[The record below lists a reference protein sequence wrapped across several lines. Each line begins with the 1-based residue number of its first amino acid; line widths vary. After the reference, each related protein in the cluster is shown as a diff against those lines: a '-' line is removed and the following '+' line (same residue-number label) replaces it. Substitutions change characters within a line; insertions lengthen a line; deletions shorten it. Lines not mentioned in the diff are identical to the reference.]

1 MLVQVAMKVLVDNFS
16 VLAVEKCMLS
26 NLGHILS
33 PDIVMRLSDDLVSAI
48 AAESESSMLER
59 QRTTEKLKTLQ
70 EGLLTLN
77 RFNRLRSA
85 GTSALSSLV
94 KYLLTWLRECRRT
107 KRGDSRRR
115 HTQR

>member
-1 MLVQVAMKVLVDNFS
+1 MKVLVDNFS

-26 NLGHILS
+26 NLAEILS
-33 PDIVMRLSDDLVSAI
+33 PDIVMKLSDDLVSAI

-70 EGLLTLN
+70 EGLVTLN

-85 GTSALSSLV
+85 GMSAHSGLV
-94 KYLLTWLRECRRT
+94 KYLLTWLSGC
-107 KRGDSRRR
+107 
-115 HTQR
+115 